1 MHMKGTLELYVNNK
15 TKWCFLAV
23 QTFNNPGA
31 VVVVL
36 HNYLSTAVHRG
47 SQAVLLTWWGVKMTC
62 PSHDS
67 SLQQQLDQ
75 NIQR

>member
-15 TKWCFLAV
+15 TKWCF
-23 QTFNNPGA
+23 FNNPGA
-31 VVVVL
+31 VVV
-36 HNYLSTAVHRG
+36 VHRG
-47 SQAVLLTWWGVKMTC
+47 SQAVLLTLWGVKMTC

>member
-23 QTFNNPGA
+23 QSFNNPGA
-31 VVVVL
+31 VVV
-36 HNYLSTAVHRG
+36 VHRG

>member
-1 MHMKGTLELYVNNK
+1 MNMKGTLELYVNNK
-15 TKWCFLAV
+15 TKWYFLAV
-23 QTFNNPGA
+23 QSFNNPGT
-31 VVVVL
+31 VVV
-36 HNYLSTAVHRG
+36 VHRG